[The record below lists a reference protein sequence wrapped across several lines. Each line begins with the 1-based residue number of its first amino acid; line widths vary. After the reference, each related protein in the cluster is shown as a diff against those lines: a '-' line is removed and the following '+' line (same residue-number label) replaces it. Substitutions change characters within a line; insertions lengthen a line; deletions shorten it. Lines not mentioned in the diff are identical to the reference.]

1 MPQGWGIAKMTFLR
15 RYSCIIKGLCINF
28 HDYGMILL
36 RFWMDCRG
44 RFRRVLGGIL
54 KDYVRIL
61 GGICRESWRYTNT
74 YIYIYICVYIYTCV
88 YECVTRS
95 WAFELYKEKYRYK
108 LWFGVPGFGMDS
120 KRIIHTIKE
129 TLWKD
134 YRRIIIWYG
143 GI

>member
-44 RFRRVLGGIL
+44 CFRRVLGGIL

-61 GGICRESWRYTNT
+61 RGICRESWRYTNT
-74 YIYIYICVYIYTCV
+74 YIYIYIYICMCIY
-88 YECVTRS
+88 
-95 WAFELYKEKYRYK
+95 LY
-108 LWFGVPGFGMDS
+108 MC
-120 KRIIHTIKE
+120 I
-129 TLWKD
+129 
-134 YRRIIIWYG
+134 
-143 GI
+143 